1 MASRRSQ
8 SFRICPLF
16 HNLSFYESARQHQP
30 AASRSSGFAFTPSS
44 ALVPPARVENYELV
58 SEPPPGGG

>member
-1 MASRRSQ
+1 LQ
-8 SFRICPLF
+8 VCPF